1 MSSYIKVLWPI
12 VVGGQ
17 IAKAGELIEVTD
29 AEARLLIS
37 LGKAERAEAVPDK
50 VEAEPAEAVPDEVEA
65 EPAEVEAEPAVR
77 TKGKRNAASGL

>member
-17 IAKAGELIEVTD
+17 IAKAGELVEVTG

-37 LGKAERAEAVPDK
+37 LGKAE
-50 VEAEPAEAVPDEVEA
+50 
-65 EPAEVEAEPAVR
+65 PAEVEAEPDVR